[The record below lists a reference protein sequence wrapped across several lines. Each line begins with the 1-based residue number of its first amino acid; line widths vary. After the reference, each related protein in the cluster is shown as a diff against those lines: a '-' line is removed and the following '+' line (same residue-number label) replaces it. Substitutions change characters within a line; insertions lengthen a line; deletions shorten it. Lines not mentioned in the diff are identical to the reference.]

1 MLRKHLGF
9 IFNLVAIGLFIPGIY
24 LPIFSLAMD
33 VTANVANGSLSSE
46 IINKELSLLGTIHEL
61 WQDERLLV
69 AALIFI
75 FSIAIP
81 VLKTTL
87 VTLSYFLK
95 NIHLG
100 RKLVSFVNIIGKWS
114 MADVFVIAIFLAVL
128 STNHAETATQQTLA
142 VFGFKINVI
151 LSSATLSNVGMGF
164 YYFLSYC
171 VLSMLGTQ
179 LSVSALKHLE
189 KTSKLHDEN
198 TQ

>member
-9 IFNLVAIGLFIPGIY
+9 ILNLVAIGLFIPGIY
-24 LPIFSLAMD
+24 LPIFSLNMD
-33 VTANVANGSLSSE
+33 VVANVANGSLTSE
-46 IINKELSLLGTIHEL
+46 IVSKELSLLSTIEEL
-61 WQDERLLV
+61 WQDERILV
-69 AALIFI
+69 ATLIFI

-81 VLKTTL
+81 ILKTTL

-95 NIHLG
+95 NINLG
-100 RKLVSFVNIIGKWS
+100 KKLVSFVNVIGKWS

-128 STNHAETATQQTLA
+128 STNHADTATQQTLA

-171 VLSMLGTQ
+171 ILSMLGTQ
-179 LSVSALKHLE
+179 LSVSALKHLD
-189 KTSKLHDEN
+189 KTSK
-198 TQ
+198 